1 MTQAA
6 ARDLVVATVRLGR
19 ALRARGVPLGPGEA
33 ADAVRALEA
42 VDLAD
47 REEVRWALRAVLTTR
62 VEDFPAFDDCFA
74 RVWAGAERLPE
85 EPPARLEDPA
95 DRGPAG
101 EEGPSARLLPSA
113 GGAPK
118 PLLER
123 WVPSEAGRDDDGEP
137 TGLTASDAE
146 VLMQKD
152 FGAFAA
158 DQLDEVARLAAR
170 VARRLALRLDRRR
183 RATRRHKQVDLRRTL
198 RGALKTGG
206 DLVALAWRRRRRRR
220 PRLALL
226 LDVSGSM
233 DLYSRF
239 LLLFLHALQNG
250 LRRVETFTF
259 GTRLTRITDALR
271 GRPLALAL
279 GRLAEDVRDWSGG
292 TRIGE
297 SLAALNR
304 TWAERCVDRRTV
316 VVILSDGLDT
326 GEPELLAGELAR
338 LRRRAARLVWLNPLL
353 GSPDYRPL
361 TRGMAAALPHLDT
374 FAPAHNLESLRRLER
389 YLARTP

>member
-1 MTQAA
+1 MTAAA
-6 ARDLVVATVRLGR
+6 ARDMVVATVRLGR

-33 ADAVRALEA
+33 ADALRALEA

-47 REEVRWALRAVLTTR
+47 REEVRWALRAILTTR

-74 RVWAGAERLPE
+74 RLWAGAERLPE
-85 EPPARLEDPA
+85 EPPSHLEPA

-101 EEGPSARLLPSA
+101 EEGPPARLLPGA
-113 GGAPK
+113 GGPPK

-123 WVPSEAGRDDDGEP
+123 WLPGEAGRNDEGEP
-137 TGLTASDAE
+137 IGLAASDAE

-170 VARRLALRLDRRR
+170 VARRLALRVDRRR
-183 RATRRHKQVDLRRTL
+183 RATRRHEQVDLRRTL

-206 DLVALAWRRRRRRR
+206 DLLALAWRRRRRRK
-220 PRLALL
+220 PRLVLL

-239 LLLFLHALQNG
+239 LLLFLYALQNG
-250 LRRVETFTF
+250 FRRVETFTF
-259 GTRLTRITDALR
+259 STRLTRITDDLR
-271 GRPLALAL
+271 GRPFALAL

-297 SLAALNR
+297 SLAAFNR

-316 VVILSDGLDT
+316 VVVLSDGWDT
-326 GEPELLAGELAR
+326 GEPDLLAGELAR
-338 LRRRAARLVWLNPLL
+338 LRRRAARLLWLNPLL

-361 TRGMAAALPHLDT
+361 TRGMAAALPHLDG
-374 FAPAHNLESLRRLER
+374 FAPAHNLASLAALGPH
-389 YLARTP
+389 LTV

>member
-1 MTQAA
+1 MTAAA
-6 ARDLVVATVRLGR
+6 ARDMVVATVRLGR

-47 REEVRWALRAVLTTR
+47 REEVRWALRAILTTR

-74 RVWAGAERLPE
+74 RVWAGAGRFPE
-85 EPPARLEDPA
+85 EPPAHPEDPA
-95 DRGPAG
+95 DRGSAG
-101 EEGPSARLLPSA
+101 DEGLPARLLPGA
-113 GGAPK
+113 GGPPR

-123 WVPSEAGRDDDGEP
+123 WVPGEAGRDDDGEP
-137 TGLTASDAE
+137 TGLAASDAE

-158 DQLDEVARLAAR
+158 DRLDEVARLAAR
-170 VARRLALRLDRRR
+170 VARRLALRVDRRR
-183 RATRRHKQVDLRRTL
+183 RATRRHEQVDLRRTL
-198 RGALKTGG
+198 RGALRTGG
-206 DLVALAWRRRRRRR
+206 DLLALAWRQRRRRK
-220 PRLALL
+220 PRLVLL

-239 LLLFLHALQNG
+239 LLLFLYALQNG
-250 LRRVETFTF
+250 FRRVETFTF

-271 GRPLALAL
+271 GRPFALAL

-297 SLAALNR
+297 SLAAFNR

-316 VVILSDGLDT
+316 VVVLSDGWDT
-326 GEPELLAGELAR
+326 GEPDLLAGELAR
-338 LRRRAARLVWLNPLL
+338 LRRRAARLLWLNPLL

-361 TRGMAAALPHLDT
+361 TRGMAAALPHLDG
-374 FAPAHNLESLRRLER
+374 FAPAHNLASLAALGRHL
-389 YLARTP
+389 TV

>member
-1 MTQAA
+1 MSQAA

-19 ALRARGVPLGPGEA
+19 ALRTRGVLVGPGEA
-33 ADAVRALEA
+33 ADAVRALEV
-42 VDLAD
+42 VDLTD
-47 REEVRWALRAVLTTR
+47 REEVRWSLRAVLTTR

-74 RVWAGAERLPE
+74 RVWAGAERFPD
-85 EPPARLEDPA
+85 EPPARLEDVA

-101 EEGPSARLLPSA
+101 DEGPPARLPGA
-113 GGAPK
+113 GRAPK

-123 WVPSEAGRDDDGEP
+123 WIPGEGGGDDEGEP
-137 TGLTASDAE
+137 TGLAASDAE
-146 VLMQKD
+146 VLMRKD

-158 DQLDEVARLAAR
+158 DQLDEVTRLAAR
-170 VARRLALRLDRRR
+170 VARHLALRVDRRR
-183 RATRRHKQVDLRRTL
+183 RATRRHEQVDLRRTL

-206 DLVALAWRRRRRRR
+206 DLVALAWRQRRRRK
-220 PRLALL
+220 PRLVLL

-239 LLLFLHALQNG
+239 LLLFLYALQNAF
-250 LRRVETFTF
+250 RRVETFTF
-259 GTRLTRITDALR
+259 GTRLTRITDDLR
-271 GRPLALAL
+271 GQPFALAL

-297 SLAALNR
+297 SLAAFNR

-316 VVILSDGLDT
+316 VVILSDGWDT
-326 GEPELLAGELAR
+326 GEPDLLAGELAR
-338 LRRRAARLVWLNPLL
+338 LRRRAARLLWLNPLL

-361 TRGMAAALPHLDT
+361 TRGMAAALPHLNG
-374 FAPAHNLESLRRLER
+374 FAPAHNLESLSRLGR
-389 YLARTP
+389 YLVRMP

>member
-1 MTQAA
+1 
-6 ARDLVVATVRLGR
+6 
-19 ALRARGVPLGPGEA
+19 PGEA

-47 REEVRWALRAVLTTR
+47 REEVRCALRAILTTR
-62 VEDFPAFDDCFA
+62 VEDFPAFDDCFT
-74 RVWAGAERLPE
+74 RIWAGAERFPE
-85 EPPARLEDPA
+85 KPPPRLEDVGDRRPAGDEGPPARVVP
-95 DRGPAG
+95 G
-101 EEGPSARLLPSA
+101 A

-123 WVPSEAGRDDDGEP
+123 WVPGEAGREDEGEP
-137 TGLTASDAE
+137 TGLAASDAE
-146 VLMQKD
+146 VLMRKD

-158 DQLDEVARLAAR
+158 DELDEVARLAAQ
-170 VARRLALRLDRRR
+170 VARRLAFRVDRRG
-183 RATRRHKQVDLRRTL
+183 RATRRHEQVDLRRTF
-198 RGALKTGG
+198 RGALRTGG
-206 DLVALAWRRRRRRR
+206 DMIALAWRQRRRRR
-220 PRLALL
+220 PRLVLL

-239 LLLFLHALQNG
+239 LLLFLYAMQNG
-250 LRRVETFTF
+250 FRRVETFTF
-259 GTRLTRITDALR
+259 GTRLTRVTDDLR
-271 GRPLALAL
+271 GRPFPLAL
-279 GRLAEDVRDWSGG
+279 GRLAEEVRDWSGG

-297 SLAALNR
+297 SLAVFNR

-316 VVILSDGLDT
+316 VVVLSDGWDT

-338 LRRRAARLVWLNPLL
+338 LRRRAARLLWLNPLL

-374 FAPAHNLESLRRLER
+374 FAPAHNLESLSRLGR
-389 YLARTP
+389 HLART